1 MHARLLPVLLRRRR
15 VARKRCGN
23 LVGAVDR
30 KQLAQK
36 DQMEA
41 ARIDV
46 AERAQLQAFF
56 RRDALVVEIDAVA
69 AHVLNDPAVAV
80 FCQDKMRMADIWAV
94 EPDIS
99 LLSFS
104 DHDAR
109 QPMDA
114 EFFKL

>member
-1 MHARLLPVLLRRRR
+1 MRQRLILPCRRRI
-15 VARKRCGN
+15 ARKRCGD
-23 LVGAVDR
+23 LVGAVDC

-41 ARIDV
+41 ARIDM
-46 AERAQLQAFF
+46 AERTQLQAFF

-69 AHVLNDPAVAV
+69 AHVLDDPAVAV
-80 FCQDKMRMADIWAV
+80 FCQDKMRMADIRAV

-99 LLSFS
+99 LLRFS

>member
-1 MHARLLPVLLRRRR
+1 
-15 VARKRCGN
+15 
-23 LVGAVDR
+23 
-30 KQLAQK
+30 
-36 DQMEA
+36 MEA

-46 AERAQLQAFF
+46 AERTQLQAFF
-56 RRDALVVEIDAVA
+56 RRNALVVEINAVA

-94 EPDIS
+94 EPDIG
-99 LLSFS
+99 LLCLS
-104 DHDAR
+104 DDNAR